1 MRSTAEKQK
10 TAEESKK
17 RGAGPGLGLGL
28 GPGSGNVVQGKLK
41 VVTPLYYVQPAP
53 PPNYL
58 DDDDVEDGD
67 GDGGGIVGIDKNKT
81 TSHSGLGASS
91 TPPFSEDSTNS
102 GLSSPSRLKRGIDG
116 GGGGDDGD
124 ASDDDEYV
132 LV

>member
-1 MRSTAEKQK
+1 MRSNAEKQK
-10 TAEESKK
+10 AAEESKK
-17 RGAGPGLGLGL
+17 RGAGPGLG
-28 GPGSGNVVQGKLK
+28 NAVQGKSK
-41 VVTPLYYVQPAP
+41 QSPSSVVVTPLYYVQPAP

-67 GDGGGIVGIDKNKT
+67 GDVGGIVGLDKT

-91 TPPFSEDSTNS
+91 APLFSEDSTNS

>member
-17 RGAGPGLGLGL
+17 RGAGPGLG
-28 GPGSGNVVQGKLK
+28 NAVQGKSK
-41 VVTPLYYVQPAP
+41 QSPSSVVVTPLYYVQPAP

-67 GDGGGIVGIDKNKT
+67 GDVGGIVGLDKT

-91 TPPFSEDSTNS
+91 APLFSEDSTNS
-102 GLSSPSRLKRGIDG
+102 GLSSPSRLKRGIDS
-116 GGGGDDGD
+116 GGGDGDDG
-124 ASDDDEYV
+124 DDDEYV